1 MHIINVQQNTEEWL
15 EARRG
20 LITGSKIGS
29 TALEEY
35 AQTDVSRILNMRAK
49 ALTAA
54 EKAKTTEK
62 AEEYKKKA
70 EEYKKKADLADLDN
84 QRLKTPA
91 GFWQYLAE
99 LYATPDAEYE
109 NPTERG
115 HRLENVNAG
124 ITVQKLGISEDTVNY
139 EPTMWARDD
148 EPRIAVSPDVTETG
162 DKPLWAIECKSLSTA
177 NHLMYVLPFLIWK
190 KNKTDM
196 LFHTLFH
203 DKRTAIR
210 EYNFVP
216 DKYKPQV
223 LQYFAVNDDL
233 ETLYFSFY
241 DDRIRNLNLSH
252 VYLTIPRDDIINE
265 VENHRTK
272 VQEILEYSD
281 LITNL
286 VPVEPENW

>member
-1 MHIINVQQNTEEWL
+1 MHTINVQQNTDEWL

-20 LITGSKIGS
+20 LVTGSKIAQ

-35 AQTDVSRILNMRAK
+35 AQTDVNRILNMRAK

-54 EKAKTTEK
+54 EKTKTTEK

-70 EEYKKKADLADLDN
+70 EEYKKKADLAELDN
-84 QRLKTPA
+84 QRLKVPV

-99 LYATPDAEYE
+99 LYSTPDAEYE
-109 NPTERG
+109 NPAERG

-124 ITVQKLGISEDTVNY
+124 ITVQKLGISEDTVDY

-162 DKPLWAIECKSLSTA
+162 DKPSWAIECKSLSTA
-177 NHLMYVLPFLIWK
+177 NHIMYVLPFLIWK

-196 LFHTLFH
+196 LFNTLFH
-203 DKRTAIR
+203 EYRTATR
-210 EYNFVP
+210 EYDFVP

-233 ETLYFSFY
+233 QTLYFSFY
-241 DDRIRNLNLSH
+241 DDRINNLELSH
-252 VYLTIPRDDIINE
+252 VYLTVSRDDIANE
-265 VENHRTK
+265 VEDHRTK
-272 VQEILEYSD
+272 VQEILKYSD
-281 LITNL
+281 VITNL
-286 VPVEPENW
+286 VPVESENW

>member
-1 MHIINVQQNTEEWL
+1 MHTINVQQNTDEWL

-20 LITGSKIGS
+20 LITGSKIGQ
-29 TALEEY
+29 TVLEPY
-35 AQTDVSRILNMRAK
+35 AQTDVSRIIGMRDK
-49 ALTAA
+49 ALTSAEAA
-54 EKAKTTEK
+54 RTVEK

-70 EEYKKKADLADLDN
+70 EEYKKKADLAQLDN
-84 QRLKTPA
+84 QRLKTPV

-99 LYATPDAEYE
+99 LYSTPDAEYE
-109 NPTERG
+109 NPTDRG

-124 ITVQKLGISEDTVNY
+124 ITVQKLGISEDTVDY

-177 NHLMYVLPFLIWK
+177 NHIMYVLPFLIWK

-196 LFHTLFH
+196 LFNTLFH
-203 DKRTAIR
+203 DKRTATR
-210 EYNFVP
+210 EYDFVP

-233 ETLYFSFY
+233 QTLYFSFY
-241 DDRIRNLNLSH
+241 DDRINNLELSH
-252 VYLTIPRDDIINE
+252 VYLTIPRDDIVNE
-265 VENHRTK
+265 IKNHYTK
-272 VQEILEYSD
+272 IQEVIGYSD
-281 LITNL
+281 VITHL
-286 VPVEPENW
+286 VPVESENW

>member
-1 MHIINVQQNTEEWL
+1 MHTINVQQNTEEWL

-35 AQTDVSRILNMRAK
+35 AQTDVSRIIGMRDK
-49 ALTAA
+49 ALASAEAA
-54 EKAKTTEK
+54 RTVEK

-70 EEYKKKADLADLDN
+70 EEYKKKADLAQLDN
-84 QRLKTPA
+84 QRLKTPV

-109 NPTERG
+109 NPADRG

-124 ITVQKLGISEDTVNY
+124 ITVQKLGISEDTVDY

-190 KNKTDM
+190 QNRTDV
-196 LFHTLFH
+196 LFNTLFH
-203 DKRTAIR
+203 EYRTATR
-210 EYNFVP
+210 EYDFVP

-233 ETLYFSFY
+233 QTLYFSLY
-241 DDRIRNLNLSH
+241 DDRINNLELSH
-252 VYLTIPRDDIINE
+252 VYLTIPRDDIVNE
-265 VENHRTK
+265 IKDHYTK
-272 VQEILEYSD
+272 IQDVIGYSD
-281 LITNL
+281 VITHL
-286 VPVEPENW
+286 VPVESENW

>member
-1 MHIINVQQNTEEWL
+1 MHTINVQQNTEEWL
-15 EARRG
+15 KARRG

-35 AQTDVSRILNMRAK
+35 AQTDVSRILDMRAK

-84 QRLKTPA
+84 DRLKVPV

-109 NPTERG
+109 NPAERG
-115 HRLENVNAG
+115 HRLENINAG
-124 ITVQKLGISEDTVNY
+124 ITVQKLGINEDTVDY

-162 DKPLWAIECKSLSTA
+162 DKPSWAIECKSLSTA
-177 NHLMYVLPFLIWK
+177 NHIMYVLPFLIWK
-190 KNKTDM
+190 KNKVDL
-196 LFHTLFH
+196 LFNTLFH
-203 DKRTAIR
+203 EYRAATR
-210 EYNFVP
+210 EYDFVP
-216 DKYKPQV
+216 GKYKPQV

-233 ETLYFSFY
+233 QTLYFSFY
-241 DDRIRNLNLSH
+241 DDRINNLSFSH
-252 VYLTIPRDDIINE
+252 AYLTIPRDDIVNEIND
-265 VENHRTK
+265 HYTK
-272 VQEILEYSD
+272 VQEVLGYSD

>member
-1 MHIINVQQNTEEWL
+1 MHTINVQQNTEEWL

-20 LITGSKIGS
+20 LITGSKIAQ

-35 AQTDVSRILNMRAK
+35 AQTDVSRIIGMRAK
-49 ALTAA
+49 ALASAEAA
-54 EKAKTTEK
+54 RTVEK

-70 EEYKKKADLADLDN
+70 EEYKKKADLAQLDN
-84 QRLKTPA
+84 QRLKTPV

-109 NPTERG
+109 NPADRG

-124 ITVQKLGISEDTVNY
+124 ITVQKLGISEDTVDY

-148 EPRIAVSPDVTETG
+148 EPRIAVSPDITETG
-162 DKPLWAIECKSLSTA
+162 ETPKWAIECKSLGTA
-177 NHLMYVLPFLIWK
+177 NHIMYVLPFLIWK

-196 LFHTLFH
+196 LFNTLFH
-203 DKRTAIR
+203 DKRTATR
-210 EYNFVP
+210 EYDFVP

-241 DDRIRNLNLSH
+241 DDRIRNLELSH
-252 VYLTIPRDDIINE
+252 VYLTIPRDDIVNE
-265 VENHRTK
+265 IKDHYTK
-272 VQEILEYSD
+272 VQEVLGYSD

>member
-1 MHIINVQQNTEEWL
+1 MHTINVQQNTDEWL

-20 LITGSKIGS
+20 LITGSKIAQ

-35 AQTDVSRILNMRAK
+35 AQTDVNRILDMRTK
-49 ALTAA
+49 AVTAA

-70 EEYKKKADLADLDN
+70 EEYKKKADLAELDN
-84 QRLKTPA
+84 QRLKVPA

-109 NPTERG
+109 NPAERG

-139 EPTMWARDD
+139 EPTIWARDD

-162 DKPLWAIECKSLSTA
+162 DKPSWAIECKSLSTA
-177 NHLMYVLPFLIWK
+177 NHIMYVLPFLIWK

-196 LFHTLFH
+196 LFNTLFH
-203 DKRTAIR
+203 DKRTATR
-210 EYNFVP
+210 EYDFVP

-233 ETLYFSFY
+233 QTLYFSFY
-241 DDRIRNLNLSH
+241 DDRINNLELSH
-252 VYLTIPRDDIINE
+252 VYLTIPRDDIVNE
-265 VENHRTK
+265 IRNHYTK
-272 VQEILEYSD
+272 IQEVIGYSD
-281 LITNL
+281 VITHL
-286 VPVEPENW
+286 VPVESENW

>member
-1 MHIINVQQNTEEWL
+1 MHTINVQQNTDEWL

-20 LITGSKIGS
+20 LITGSKIGQ
-29 TALEEY
+29 TVLEPY
-35 AQTDVSRILNMRAK
+35 AQTDVSRIIGMRDK

-70 EEYKKKADLADLDN
+70 EEYKKKADLAQLDN

-99 LYATPDAEYE
+99 LYATPDAKYE
-109 NPTERG
+109 NPADRG

-177 NHLMYVLPFLIWK
+177 NHLMYVLPYVIWK
-190 KNKTDM
+190 QDKNHM
-196 LFHTLFH
+196 LFNSMFH
-203 DKRTAIR
+203 ECRTATR
-210 EYNFVP
+210 EYDFVP

-241 DDRIRNLNLSH
+241 DDRINNLNLSH

-265 VENHRTK
+265 IEDHRTK
-272 VQEILEYSD
+272 VQEILKYSD
-281 LITNL
+281 VITHL
-286 VPVEPENW
+286 VPVESENW

>member
-1 MHIINVQQNTEEWL
+1 MHTINVQQNTDEWL
-15 EARRG
+15 ETRRG
-20 LITGSKIGS
+20 LVTGSKIAQ

-35 AQTDVSRILNMRAK
+35 AQTDVSRIIGMRAK
-49 ALTAA
+49 SLTAA
-54 EKAKTTEK
+54 EKAKTAEK

-70 EEYKKKADLADLDN
+70 EEYKKKADLAQLDN
-84 QRLKTPA
+84 QRLKTPV

-109 NPTERG
+109 NPADRG

-124 ITVQKLGISEDTVNY
+124 ITVQKLGISEDTVDY

-162 DKPLWAIECKSLSTA
+162 DKPSWAIECKSLGTA
-177 NHLMYVLPFLIWK
+177 NHIMYVLPFLIWK

-196 LFHTLFH
+196 LFNTLFH
-203 DKRTAIR
+203 DKRTATR
-210 EYNFVP
+210 EYDFVP

-241 DDRIRNLNLSH
+241 DDRIRNLELSH
-252 VYLTIPRDDIINE
+252 VYLTIPRDDIVNE
-265 VENHRTK
+265 IKDHYTK
-272 VQEILEYSD
+272 VQEVLRYSD

>member
-1 MHIINVQQNTEEWL
+1 MHTINVQQNTDEWL

-20 LITGSKIGS
+20 LVTGSKIAQ

-35 AQTDVSRILNMRAK
+35 AQTDVSRIIGMRAK
-49 ALTAA
+49 ALASAEAA
-54 EKAKTTEK
+54 RTVEK

-70 EEYKKKADLADLDN
+70 EEYKKKADLAQLDN
-84 QRLKTPA
+84 QRLKTPV

-99 LYATPDAEYE
+99 LYATTDAEYE
-109 NPTERG
+109 NPADRG

-124 ITVQKLGISEDTVNY
+124 ITVQKLGISEDTVDY

-148 EPRIAVSPDVTETG
+148 EPRIAVSPDITENGETP
-162 DKPLWAIECKSLSTA
+162 KWAIECKSLGTA
-177 NHLMYVLPFLIWK
+177 NHIMYVLPFLIWK

-196 LFHTLFH
+196 LFNTLFH
-203 DKRTAIR
+203 DKRTATR
-210 EYNFVP
+210 EYDFVP

-241 DDRIRNLNLSH
+241 DDRIRNLELSH
-252 VYLTIPRDDIINE
+252 VYLTIPRDDIVNE
-265 VENHRTK
+265 IKNHYTK
-272 VQEILEYSD
+272 VQEVLGYSD

>member
-1 MHIINVQQNTEEWL
+1 MHTINVQQNTEEWL
-15 EARRG
+15 KARRG

-35 AQTDVSRILNMRAK
+35 SQTNVSRILDMRAK

-54 EKAKTTEK
+54 EKAKTIEK

-84 QRLKTPA
+84 QRLKTPV

-109 NPTERG
+109 NPADRG
-115 HRLENVNAG
+115 HRLENINAG
-124 ITVQKLGISEDTVNY
+124 ITVQKLGISEDTVDY

-177 NHLMYVLPFLIWK
+177 NHLMYVLPYVIWK
-190 KNKTDM
+190 QNRNDM
-196 LFHTLFH
+196 LFNTLFH
-203 DKRTAIR
+203 ECRTATR
-210 EYNFVP
+210 EYDFVP

-233 ETLYFSFY
+233 QTLYFSFY
-241 DDRIRNLNLSH
+241 DDRINNLNLSH
-252 VYLTIPRDDIINE
+252 VYLTVSRDDIANE
-265 VENHRTK
+265 VEDHRTK
-272 VQEILEYSD
+272 VQEILKYSD
-281 LITNL
+281 VITHL
-286 VPVEPENW
+286 VPVESENW

>member
-1 MHIINVQQNTEEWL
+1 MHTINVQQNTDEWL

-35 AQTDVSRILNMRAK
+35 AQTNVSRILDMRAK

-84 QRLKTPA
+84 QRLKTPV

-109 NPTERG
+109 NPAERG

-124 ITVQKLGISEDTVNY
+124 ITVQKLGISEDTVDY

-162 DKPLWAIECKSLSTA
+162 DKPLWAIECKSLGTA

-196 LFHTLFH
+196 LFNTLFH
-203 DKRTAIR
+203 DKRTATR
-210 EYNFVP
+210 EYDFVP

-252 VYLTIPRDDIINE
+252 VYLTIPRDDIVNE
-265 VENHRTK
+265 IKDHYTK
-272 VQEILEYSD
+272 VQEVLGYSD

>member
-1 MHIINVQQNTEEWL
+1 MHTINVQQNTEEWL

-35 AQTDVSRILNMRAK
+35 AQTNVSRILNMRAK
-49 ALTAA
+49 ALASAEAA
-54 EKAKTTEK
+54 RTVEK

-70 EEYKKKADLADLDN
+70 EEYKKKADLAQLDN
-84 QRLKTPA
+84 QRLKTSV

-109 NPTERG
+109 NPAERG

-124 ITVQKLGISEDTVNY
+124 ITVQKLGISEDTVDY

-162 DKPLWAIECKSLSTA
+162 DKPSWAIECKSLGTA

-196 LFHTLFH
+196 LFNTLFH
-203 DKRTAIR
+203 GKRTATR
-210 EYNFVP
+210 EYDFVP

-241 DDRIRNLNLSH
+241 DDRIGNLELSH
-252 VYLTIPRDDIINE
+252 VYLTIPRDDIVNE
-265 VENHRTK
+265 IKDHYTK
-272 VQEILEYSD
+272 VQEVLGYSD
-281 LITNL
+281 VITNL
-286 VPVEPENW
+286 VPVESENW

>member
-1 MHIINVQQNTEEWL
+1 MYTINVQQNTEEWL
-15 EARRG
+15 KARRG

-35 AQTDVSRILNMRAK
+35 AQTNVSHILDMRAK

-70 EEYKKKADLADLDN
+70 EEYKKKADLAQLDN
-84 QRLKTPA
+84 QRLKTPV

-99 LYATPDAEYE
+99 LYSTPDAEYE
-109 NPTERG
+109 NPADRG

-162 DKPLWAIECKSLSTA
+162 ETPKWAIECKSLGTA

-196 LFHTLFH
+196 LFNTLFH
-203 DKRTAIR
+203 DKRTATR
-210 EYNFVP
+210 EYDFVP

-241 DDRIRNLNLSH
+241 DDRIRNLELSH
-252 VYLTIPRDDIINE
+252 VYLTIPRDDIVNE
-265 VENHRTK
+265 IKDHYTK
-272 VQEILEYSD
+272 VQEVLGYSD

>member
-1 MHIINVQQNTEEWL
+1 MHTINVQQNTDEWL

-20 LITGSKIGS
+20 LVTGSKIAQ

-35 AQTDVSRILNMRAK
+35 AQTDVNRILDMRTK
-49 ALTAA
+49 AVTAA

-70 EEYKKKADLADLDN
+70 EEYKKKADLAELDN
-84 QRLKTPA
+84 QRLKVPA

-109 NPTERG
+109 NPAERG

-139 EPTMWARDD
+139 EPTIWARDD

-162 DKPLWAIECKSLSTA
+162 DKPSWAIECKSLGTA
-177 NHLMYVLPFLIWK
+177 NHIMYVLPFLIWK

-196 LFHTLFH
+196 LFNTLFH
-203 DKRTAIR
+203 DKRTATR
-210 EYNFVP
+210 EYDFVP

-233 ETLYFSFY
+233 QTLYFSFY

-265 VENHRTK
+265 IEDHYTK
-272 VQEILEYSD
+272 VQEVLGYSD
-281 LITNL
+281 LITHL

>member
-1 MHIINVQQNTEEWL
+1 MHTINVQQNTDEWL

-20 LITGSKIGS
+20 LITGSKIGQ
-29 TALEEY
+29 TVLEPY
-35 AQTDVSRILNMRAK
+35 AQTDVSRIIGMRDK

-70 EEYKKKADLADLDN
+70 DLAQLDN
-84 QRLKTPA
+84 QRVKTPA

-99 LYATPDAEYE
+99 LYSTPDAKYE
-109 NPTERG
+109 NPADRG

-139 EPTMWARDD
+139 EPAMWARDD

-177 NHLMYVLPFLIWK
+177 NHLMYVLPYVIWK
-190 KNKTDM
+190 QDKNHM
-196 LFHTLFH
+196 LFNSMFH
-203 DKRTAIR
+203 ECRTATR
-210 EYNFVP
+210 EYDFVP

-241 DDRIRNLNLSH
+241 DDRINNLNLSH

-265 VENHRTK
+265 IEDHRTK
-272 VQEILEYSD
+272 VQEILKYSD
-281 LITNL
+281 VITHL
-286 VPVEPENW
+286 VPVESENW